1 MRAELQLGVCALCWA
16 VFAQYAI
23 AQSETNSL
31 AQVEPVDPP
40 AHELPGEYPE
50 HLFREPYPPPVAETS
65 EDFRQKYLL
74 GDWLGARSQ
83 LAAIGIKP
91 LVLLIS
97 DPFGNVTGGH
107 RRGATEYDLLGIDVI
122 VDSKKLLG
130 WPGGEFRVGFSNN
143 GGTSLSQKYIG
154 NNFPVQLA
162 DVATPFPRLTYLNYT
177 QSLFDEKVSFR
188 FGRLTINSVYGEEFA
203 ASQYFKAF
211 DSVGFNLIP
220 QGIFFNAPGAFG
232 YPLTTWG
239 ARLKVEPVESF
250 YAMAG
255 CYNGRCRRSK
265 RVTVTAWVLLFTGHR
280 LSSAR
285 LRIAGIAARMLRLFP
300 ATSRSALT
308 TTAGA
313 LRCSAP
319 AWQASRLR
327 PFMAATVCTPWLT

>member
-1 MRAELQLGVCALCWA
+1 MRAELQLGVCALCRA

-255 CYNGRCRRSK
+255 CYNGDAGGQRGSPSRRG
-265 RVTVTAWVLLFTGHR
+265 FY
-280 LSSAR
+280 
-285 LRIAGIAARMLRLFP
+285 F
-300 ATSRSALT
+300 SR
-308 TTAGA
+308 
-313 LRCSAP
+313 
-319 AWQASRLR
+319 
-327 PFMAATVCTPWLT
+327 ATVCHRRDCVSLELPQECSGSSRQPQDRRLLQRREH

>member
-1 MRAELQLGVCALCWA
+1 LECAPSAGQYLLSTRLLNQKPTLWHKSSRWTLLRTSFLASIRSTC
-16 VFAQYAI
+16 FA
-23 AQSETNSL
+23 
-31 AQVEPVDPP
+31 
-40 AHELPGEYPE
+40 
-50 HLFREPYPPPVAETS
+50 EPYPPPVAETS

-255 CYNGRCRRSK
+255 CYNGDAGGQRGSPSRRG
-265 RVTVTAWVLLFTGHR
+265 FY
-280 LSSAR
+280 
-285 LRIAGIAARMLRLFP
+285 F
-300 ATSRSALT
+300 SR
-308 TTAGA
+308 
-313 LRCSAP
+313 
-319 AWQASRLR
+319 
-327 PFMAATVCTPWLT
+327 ATVCHRRDCVSLELPQECSGSSRQPQDRRLLQRREH